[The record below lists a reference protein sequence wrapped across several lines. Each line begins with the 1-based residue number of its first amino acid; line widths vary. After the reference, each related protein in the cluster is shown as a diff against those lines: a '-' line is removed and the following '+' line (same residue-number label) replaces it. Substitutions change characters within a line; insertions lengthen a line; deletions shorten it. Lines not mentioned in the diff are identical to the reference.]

1 MSDQGYLYVLAN
13 SAMPGLVKVGKTTR
27 TPSERA
33 DELSGVTGLPTPFI
47 VVFEQLFENCS
58 AAEQFVHT
66 LLESRGFRV
75 SANREFFNA
84 PVNDVVRAILAT
96 PGVAGSNVKTES
108 CDDQRA
114 DSDNPAWVDVML
126 QAEANYYGHGD
137 TLQDHTEA
145 LRLYKQAI
153 KLGYWMAL
161 GTVGKMYED
170 GEGAPK
176 NVEEA
181 ISYYKQGANKGDPYC
196 YWRMAL
202 IFYSTGNNVNMT
214 KCSESFCALHEGR
227 LHKSILQKIGMEG
240 MSAIKDQYVDS
251 RVRKDFPPP
260 IKTMFATMR
269 EPIRSAANGMIEY
282 CETNGSAWM
291 ANLFEP
297 VVQYVETL

>member
-1 MSDQGYLYVLAN
+1 
-13 SAMPGLVKVGKTTR
+13 MPGLVKVGKTTR

-47 VVFEQLFENCS
+47 VVFEQLFEDCS

-114 DSDNPAWVDVML
+114 DSDNPAWADVML
-126 QAEANYYGHGD
+126 QAEANYNGHGD
-137 TLQDHTEA
+137 TLQDHAEA

-161 GTVGKMYED
+161 STVGKMHED
-170 GEGAPK
+170 GEGTPK
-176 NVEEA
+176 SIDDA
-181 ISYYKQGANKGDPYC
+181 ISYYKQGASKGDPYC

-202 IFYSTGNNVNMT
+202 VFHKTGNAANMA
-214 KCSESFCALHEGR
+214 KCSELFCALHEGR
-227 LHKSILQKIGMEG
+227 LHRSYLQKIGMEG
-240 MSAIKDQYVDS
+240 MSIIKEQLVDS
-251 RVRKDFPPP
+251 RTRTDFPPP
-260 IKTMFATMR
+260 IKTMFVAMR
-269 EPIRSAANGMIEY
+269 EPIKSAATGMIEY
-282 CETNGSAWM
+282 CEQNGSAWM

-297 VVQYVETL
+297 VVGYVESL